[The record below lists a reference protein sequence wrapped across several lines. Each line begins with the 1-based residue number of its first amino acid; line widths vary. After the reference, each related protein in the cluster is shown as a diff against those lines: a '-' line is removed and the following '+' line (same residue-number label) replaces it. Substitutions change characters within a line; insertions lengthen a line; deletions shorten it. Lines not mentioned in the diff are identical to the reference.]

1 MSAQRHSRAAAW
13 LLLAVAS
20 LAATPAAAQPAGPA
34 PGRAPGQDSDRA
46 PDRTPVRAPDRSPDR
61 AAGDAQRQRL
71 AAAWDRI
78 TALLAQASAARAAV
92 RVPPRPIQVRWQA
105 RRLASI
111 PLDAPL
117 LALAAADL
125 DGDGRDELAALTAR
139 ELVILAHD
147 GHAFAVH
154 GRALLPAEPATMRPR
169 APVGTLVVRDSDG
182 DGRDEIAAR
191 SSEQARGII
200 LALAPGAGLGSA
212 ALEERGRMTGFPL
225 CGDVLGHLEPGR
237 NVFDGVAPAAPAPA
251 APAAAAPV
259 AGSPAADAGL
269 LPPLPP
275 RFWSARCRVE
285 LVDPVGRPLAAAG
298 VVARDGTLLVTSRV
312 RCAPAEPDCP
322 PPAEARHAG
331 AGAAFEIADLDRDGQ
346 VEIAVTRAAAPG
358 DPDEVD
364 VLTWAG
370 TELRSRFR
378 RGFTG
383 GVVGLAAGDFQGRGA
398 PSLIGAVRL
407 LGSHRVDLWSFND

>member
-1 MSAQRHSRAAAW
+1 MIAGDAPSASSAMSAQRCSRAATW
-13 LLLAVAS
+13 LLAAVIC
-20 LAATPAAAQPAGPA
+20 LAAAPAAAQPPA
-34 PGRAPGQDSDRA
+34 PGQATG
-46 PDRTPVRAPDRSPDR
+46 V
-61 AAGDAQRQRL
+61 AQRQRL
-71 AAAWDRI
+71 AAVWDRI

-92 RVPPRPIQVRWQA
+92 RVPPRPVQVRWQA

-139 ELVILAHD
+139 ELVVLAHD

-169 APVGTLVVRDSDG
+169 APVGTLVVRDGDG
-182 DGRDEIAAR
+182 DGRDEVAAR

-200 LALAPGAGLGSA
+200 LALAPGAASGPA
-212 ALEERGRMTGFPL
+212 ALEERGRVAGFPL
-225 CGDVLGHLEPGR
+225 CADVLGNLEPGR
-237 NVFDGVAPAAPAPA
+237 NVFNGVAPAAAVAPAAVTPAA
-251 APAAAAPV
+251 APAA
-259 AGSPAADAGL
+259 GSPTADAGL
-269 LPPLPP
+269 LPALPA
-275 RFWSARCRVE
+275 RFWSARCRVA
-285 LVDPVGRPLAAAG
+285 LVDAVGRPLAAAG
-298 VVARDGTLLVTSRV
+298 VVAQGGSLLLSSRV

-322 PPAEARHAG
+322 APAEARRAG
-331 AGAAFEIADLDRDGQ
+331 VGAAFEIADLDRDGQ

-358 DPDEVD
+358 DPDEVE

-370 TELRSRFR
+370 NELRSRFR
-378 RGFTG
+378 RSFTG

-398 PSLIGAVRL
+398 PTLIGAVRL

>member
-1 MSAQRHSRAAAW
+1 MVAGDARWARSAVSAQRRSRVAAW
-13 LLLAVAS
+13 LVLAVAS
-20 LAATPAAAQPAGPA
+20 LAATPAAAQPAAPA
-34 PGRAPGQDSDRA
+34 PARPGE
-46 PDRTPVRAPDRSPDR
+46 PDR
-61 AAGDAQRQRL
+61 AAARTRGDAQRQRL

-78 TALLAQASAARAAV
+78 TSLLAEASAARAAV
-92 RVPPRPIQVRWQA
+92 RVPPRPLQVRWQA

-139 ELVILAHD
+139 ELVVLAHD

-154 GRALLPAEPATMRPR
+154 GRALLPAEPASMRPR

-191 SSEQARGII
+191 SSEQARGIL
-200 LALAPGAGLGSA
+200 LALAPGAGPGA
-212 ALEERGRMTGFPL
+212 ATLEERGRVAGFPL
-225 CGDVLGHLEPGR
+225 CADVLGQLEPGR
-237 NVFDGVAPAAPAPA
+237 NVFNSALPA
-251 APAAAAPV
+251 APAAAAPA
-259 AGSPAADAGL
+259 AGSPGDAGL

-275 RFWSARCRVE
+275 RFWSARCRME

-298 VVARDGTLLVTSRV
+298 VVARDGTLVVTSRV

-322 PPAEARHAG
+322 PAAEARHAG
-331 AGAAFEIADLDRDGQ
+331 AGAAFELADLDRDGQ

-358 DPDEVD
+358 DPDEVE

-370 TELRSRFR
+370 NELRSRFR

>member
-1 MSAQRHSRAAAW
+1 MVAGDARCARSAVSAQRCSRAAAW
-13 LLLAVAS
+13 LLAAVACV
-20 LAATPAAAQPAGPA
+20 LAPPAAAQPAAPA
-34 PGRAPGQDSDRA
+34 PARTPEPG
-46 PDRTPVRAPDRSPDR
+46 RTPVRAT
-61 AAGDAQRQRL
+61 GNAQRQRL
-71 AAAWDRI
+71 AATWDRI

-200 LALAPGAGLGSA
+200 LALAPGAGRGSA
-212 ALEERGRMTGFPL
+212 ALEERGRIAGFPL

-237 NVFDGVAPAAPAPA
+237 NVFDGAAPATAAPSAPAPAPA
-251 APAAAAPV
+251 A
-259 AGSPAADAGL
+259 GSPAGDAGL

-298 VVARDGTLLVTSRV
+298 VVGRDGTLLVTSRV

-358 DPDEVD
+358 DPDEVE

-370 TELRSRFR
+370 NELRSRFR